1 MRPYAT
7 SEACEDLRCGTS
19 KCQLQLDGLKS
30 DSAVCETCW
39 KKMQNGIWL
48 WINTYRYSLLI
59 PVGYHSMF
67 WVGLGPAF
75 HRMECLRLGTH
86 TTFCSVCA
94 FCVGLMRDQFSLI
107 LFFYL
112 ISIILYFLLRCKSSN
127 LGPTWL
133 PTSHRRN
140 QRSAVTT
147 LLDARGLCWPLLALP
162 SEQGYCSTDD

>member
-1 MRPYAT
+1 MSIR
-7 SEACEDLRCGTS
+7 CLRTTTVVTNMPMSCMMNRVEGGSTF
-19 KCQLQLDGLKS
+19 
-30 DSAVCETCW
+30 
-39 KKMQNGIWL
+39 
-48 WINTYRYSLLI
+48 YSI

-94 FCVGLMRDQFSLI
+94 FCVGLMHDQFSLI

>member
-1 MRPYAT
+1 MGWACHSAT
-7 SEACEDLRCGTS
+7 NECLRTTTVVTNMPMSCMMNRVEGGSTF
-19 KCQLQLDGLKS
+19 
-30 DSAVCETCW
+30 
-39 KKMQNGIWL
+39 
-48 WINTYRYSLLI
+48 YSI

-86 TTFCSVCA
+86 TTFCLVCA
-94 FCVGLMRDQFSLI
+94 FCVGLMHDQFSLI

-147 LLDARGLCWPLLALP
+147 LLDARGLCRPLLALP
-162 SEQGYCSTDD
+162 SEQCYCSTDD